1 MSKSVMKYISE
12 TMNGCR
18 NSDEDSIRACV
29 AMDAKVT
36 KAIEDDKIKKSKP
49 SQENEQSTTFSVD
62 DLKREMMRPM
72 IDDQQIADIEKYA
85 SEQPEDELNSHDM
98 GIDR

>member
-12 TMNGCR
+12 MMNGCR

-36 KAIEDDKIKKSKP
+36 
-49 SQENEQSTTFSVD
+49 FSLD
-62 DLKREMMRPM
+62 ELKREMMRPM
-72 IDDQQIADIEKYA
+72 IDDQQIADIEKYS